1 MLRRSR
7 RCLLVMLRSPGC
19 LQEGEDFWN
28 QTTEAFISLWKMRLL
43 AQMLGNNAAPHR
55 QQKIEYPLGR
65 QRRSNATGI
74 DGRCDALPS
83 READLPG
90 LLQALFRGN
99 KPRNRVLKDEVVEIR
114 LLLGEE
120 QPGLK
125 PYLDAFPDGLR
136 TAPDAFLALTEETNP
151 HPKQRIIERELARKV
166 LVERWRLHAYQ
177 PSNLIEVEGSHS
189 ITAHDLPGRGDG
201 VAALN
206 LN

>member
-74 DGRCDALPS
+74 DGRCDGLHS
-83 READLPG
+83 REGDLPG
-90 LLQALFRGN
+90 LLHALFRGN
-99 KPRNRVLKDEVVEIR
+99 KPRNTVLKDKVVKIR
-114 LLLGEE
+114 LLLREE
-120 QPGLK
+120 QPALN
-125 PYLDAFPDGLR
+125 PYPY
-136 TAPDAFLALTEETNP
+136 AFLNCL
-151 HPKQRIIERELARKV
+151 R
-166 LVERWRLHAYQ
+166 
-177 PSNLIEVEGSHS
+177 
-189 ITAHDLPGRGDG
+189 
-201 VAALN
+201 
-206 LN
+206 

>member
-7 RCLLVMLRSPGC
+7 WCLLVMLRSSGC
-19 LQEGEDFWN
+19 LQEGDDFWN

-74 DGRCDALPS
+74 DGRCDGLHS

-125 PYLDAFPDGLR
+125 PYLDAFLDGLR
-136 TAPDAFLALTEETNP
+136 TAPDAFLALTEETNRSEE
-151 HPKQRIIERELARKV
+151 HTSEHQSLTN
-166 LVERWRLHAYQ
+166 LVCRLLLEKKKLCHLPPFSSDRTCAYRCSRR
-177 PSNLIEVEGSHS
+177 P
-189 ITAHDLPGRGDG
+189 
-201 VAALN
+201 
-206 LN
+206 